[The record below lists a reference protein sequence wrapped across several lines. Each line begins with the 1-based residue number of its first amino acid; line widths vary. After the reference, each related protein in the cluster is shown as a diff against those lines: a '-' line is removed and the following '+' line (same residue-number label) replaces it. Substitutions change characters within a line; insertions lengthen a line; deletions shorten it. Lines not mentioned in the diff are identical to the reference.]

1 MKEEYKIT
9 EDLLANEYGLILGD
23 YALDTTFIPMIINI
37 AFGKGITRI
46 LHLNDNFHYESDIE
60 KELDKSPELL
70 NAFYKLQFQIIY
82 NLIFVGDDN
91 PINKE
96 VDEII
101 CDDLRWGKI
110 NGWQKNIFVG

>member
-9 EDLLANEYGLILGD
+9 EDLLSESYGLKLSD

-37 AFGKGITRI
+37 ALGKAVTRI
-46 LHLNDNFHYESDIE
+46 LYFNDNFQYESDIE
-60 KELDKSPELL
+60 EALTKEPKLL

-82 NLIFVGDDN
+82 NLIFVGDSN
-91 PINKE
+91 PISRE

-101 CDDLRWGKI
+101 CSDLRWGKI
-110 NGWQKNIFVG
+110 NGFQKNVFVG